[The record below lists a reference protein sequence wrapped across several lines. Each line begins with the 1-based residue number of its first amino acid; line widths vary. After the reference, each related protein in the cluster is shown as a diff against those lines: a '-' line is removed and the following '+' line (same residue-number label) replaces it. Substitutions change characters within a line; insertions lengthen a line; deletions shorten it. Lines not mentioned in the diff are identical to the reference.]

1 MDNDTSSSQIANGNV
16 HMYPFYEQLP
26 RPMFVPRGAGTELDP
41 MIVKPL
47 VPEASPVRD
56 IHKGIN
62 HPMKEWLRANPNV
75 EFYRTWNRAGTVKTT
90 TYTNVNIVTT
100 NTVSVTARLEI
111 VID

>member
-1 MDNDTSSSQIANGNV
+1 MDTETASVKNENGNV
-16 HMYPFYEQLP
+16 YMYPLYKHPTQP
-26 RPMFVPRGAGTELDP
+26 AFVPRGAGTELDP
-41 MIVKPL
+41 MIVEPL

-62 HPMKEWLRANPNV
+62 RPMKAWLRANPNV
-75 EFYRTWNRAGTVKTT
+75 EFYRTWSRAGTVKTT

-100 NTVSVTARLEI
+100 DRVSVTGGLEI

>member
-26 RPMFVPRGAGTELDP
+26 RPMFVPRGTGTELDP
-41 MIVKPL
+41 IIVEPL
-47 VPEASPVRD
+47 EPEAPPVRD
-56 IHKGIN
+56 IHKGIDRR
-62 HPMKEWLRANPNV
+62 MKAWLRANPNV
-75 EFYRTWNRAGTVKTT
+75 EFYRTWNKAGTVKTT

-100 NTVSVTARLEI
+100 DRIDVI

>member
-1 MDNDTSSSQIANGNV
+1 MDNASSIANGNV
-16 HMYPFYEQLP
+16 HMYPYYEQLP
-26 RPMFVPRGAGTELDP
+26 RPPFVPRGAGTELDP

-75 EFYRTWNRAGTVKTT
+75 EFYRTWNQAGTVKTT
-90 TYTNVNIVTT
+90 TYTNVIIVTT
-100 NTVSVTARLEI
+100 DTVSVTAGFKI